1 MASTFLS
8 FLGTNNYLGC
18 IYQFPDNQHFQTKY
32 TQIAVIKKHYNE
44 INKFLFFL
52 TEDAKKNNWD
62 GEGKLKDELDKL
74 KINEVKTID
83 IPNGFD
89 NNQLLYIFTLLVQN
103 IENEATLII
112 DVTHSFRSLPITLSS
127 VLEYLKKVKN
137 VTIKYI
143 YYGAFEVLGN
153 PRDVEKKPVEE
164 RIAPILDITYL
175 SAINDWTSA
184 IDYFLE
190 YGNIDKLKDLSHTA
204 IKPIL
209 IETQGKDEVATA
221 IRYVINILDKL
232 LNALYTCRIGE
243 IFDVIG
249 KFNDLNE
256 SLNKVINKEDNAIL
270 PQIVEPFKRIQEKLQ
285 ILNGDEDITF
295 KSIKLVKW
303 CIDYNWIQQ
312 GFTLLQE
319 NLISYVLIK
328 NKKDYFEKQ
337 ERESLS
343 SAFNIIKNNI
353 PECKWKGDI
362 DKIRNCTENF
372 VLVKELAV
380 IYNDL
385 SDYRND
391 INHGGYRQNSRKA
404 DDLKQK
410 LNYFYERTLE
420 ILLR

>member
-1 MASTFLS
+1 MRWT
-8 FLGTNNYLGC
+8 
-18 IYQFPDNQHFQTKY
+18 D
-32 TQIAVIKKHYNE
+32 
-44 INKFLFFL
+44 FLFL
-52 TEDAKKNNWD
+52 
-62 GEGKLKDELDKL
+62 
-74 KINEVKTID
+74 
-83 IPNGFD
+83 
-89 NNQLLYIFTLLVQN
+89 
-103 IENEATLII
+103 
-112 DVTHSFRSLPITLSS
+112 
-127 VLEYLKKVKN
+127 
-137 VTIKYI
+137 
-143 YYGAFEVLGN
+143 
-153 PRDVEKKPVEE
+153 
-164 RIAPILDITYL
+164 
-175 SAINDWTSA
+175 
-184 IDYFLE
+184 
-190 YGNIDKLKDLSHTA
+190 
-204 IKPIL
+204 
-209 IETQGKDEVATA
+209 ATA

-328 NKKDYFEKQ
+328 
-337 ERESLS
+337 
-343 SAFNIIKNNI
+343 
-353 PECKWKGDI
+353 KGDI